1 MPSSA
6 QAAAPWATPA
16 EALPPQRPRWEGC
29 AVRDGRIEGGFRS
42 ADGTGAPVLVELLDG
57 SRVYMRGLSEPDG
70 ARHRFALAL
79 SALLPAG
86 QTVRLVPRIG
96 GLSLPEAA
104 VTLTAEA
111 IGIVG
116 YVDRAD
122 GGALRGWAV
131 DLAMPGRRIAVEAR
145 VDGAVVARANA
156 DEYRA
161 DIAALGLNDG
171 RAAFALHLPAL
182 RPGEGEQR
190 VEVVLAGTPTQL
202 CRSPLV
208 RRAAVK
214 PLGCFDAVDGLYA
227 TGWLCNLADPAQP
240 LVVEAVCDGRVIG
253 TGRANLYR
261 GDIIEAGLPS
271 AHCGFR
277 VQLAGPLDALLG
289 RDITMRARDTGLPL
303 PGSPQR
309 AVQNP
314 NVGRFLGRAD
324 LPEPVL
330 ARLRRRMAWQTR
342 GALLSIVM
350 PVYDTRQEWL
360 DEALA
365 SVRQQWCPNW
375 ELVCV
380 DDGSAAPHVREALE
394 AASRD
399 DPRIRALHLP
409 ANGGIPHAVNA
420 GLRAVRG
427 SHVAFMDHDDVLE
440 PDAVHA
446 LLTAAK
452 STGADLLYSDEAVT
466 SEDANDILDVR
477 ARPALSYDYYLSHP
491 YFVHLVCVRT
501 DLARR
506 IAGYNES
513 MPVSADVDFVLRA
526 LEQAGRVAHVPRVL
540 YRWRTHGGSAGH
552 LRQREVMQAT
562 RDALQRH
569 LDRTGAG
576 ATVSDGVGFNQF
588 HIDWPDDPGGEILV
602 VIPTRNRADLLR
614 RCVSTVERTSAGL
627 RTRVVVIDHESDD
640 PATLRLLGRLA
651 RKHTVMRYTGPF
663 NYAAM
668 NNAAV
673 RAHAGNARYILLLN
687 NDVEAIEPG
696 WMARLR
702 SLVAR
707 ADVGAAGCLL
717 LYGDRRVQHGGV
729 IVGFRGA
736 ADHVA
741 KLVPGYKPG
750 GERTGVRTLGYNSAL
765 VSVRDYSA
773 VTAACMMLKRAAWDA
788 VGGFD
793 ESFAV
798 GFNDTDLCLRLRAA
812 GYRVLYDG
820 TTTLLHHES
829 ATRTER
835 REVAHPED
843 DARLRARWP
852 EFFTAGDPFYN
863 PLLNQAG
870 MDHQL
875 RSDTGCKGRLRP
887 RVTELSF
894 STARPAQ
901 AAGTGVGAPAARR
914 RRPAVPPLGGAS
926 G

>member
-1 MPSSA
+1 M
-6 QAAAPWATPA
+6 AA
-16 EALPPQRPRWEGC
+16 
-29 AVRDGRIEGGFRS
+29 
-42 ADGTGAPVLVELLDG
+42 
-57 SRVYMRGLSEPDG
+57 
-70 ARHRFALAL
+70 
-79 SALLPAG
+79 
-86 QTVRLVPRIG
+86 
-96 GLSLPEAA
+96 
-104 VTLTAEA
+104 
-111 IGIVG
+111 
-116 YVDRAD
+116 
-122 GGALRGWAV
+122 
-131 DLAMPGRRIAVEAR
+131 PGRRIVVEAR

-161 DIAALGLNDG
+161 EVASLGLGDG
-171 RAAFALHLPAL
+171 RAAFVLHLPSL

-190 VEVVLAGTPTQL
+190 VEIVLAGTPTQL

-208 RRAAVK
+208 RRAAAK

-253 TGRANLYR
+253 AGRANLYR
-261 GDIIEAGLPS
+261 GDVAEAGLPS
-271 AHCGFR
+271 ARCGFR
-277 VQLAGPLDALLG
+277 VRLAGPLAALLG
-289 RDITMRARDTGLPL
+289 RDITMRVRDTGLPL
-303 PGSPQR
+303 PGSPLR
-309 AVQNP
+309 ARQNP
-314 NVGRFLGRAD
+314 NLGRFLARAD
-324 LPEPVL
+324 LPAPVQ

-350 PVYDTRQEWL
+350 PVHDTRREWL
-360 DEALA
+360 EEALA
-365 SVRQQWCPNW
+365 SVRRQWCPNW

-380 DDGSAAPHVREALE
+380 DDGSIAPHIREMLA
-394 AASRD
+394 AASLD
-399 DPRIRALHLP
+399 EPRIRALHLP
-409 ANGGIPHAVNA
+409 ANGGIARAINA
-420 GLRAVRG
+420 GLHAARG
-427 SHVAFMDHDDVLE
+427 EYVAFMDHDDVLE

-446 LLTAAK
+446 LLTAAR
-452 STGADLLYSDEAVT
+452 STGAELLYSDEAVT

-477 ARPALSYDYYLSHP
+477 ARPAFSYDYYLSHP

-501 DLARR
+501 ELARR
-506 IAGYNES
+506 LAGYDEA
-513 MPVSADVDFVLRA
+513 MPVSADVDFVLRS
-526 LEQAGRVAHVPRVL
+526 LEGSRRVAHVPRVL
-540 YRWRTHGGSAGH
+540 YRWRTHGGSTGH

-562 RDALQRH
+562 SGALQRH
-569 LDRTGAG
+569 LDRIGTG
-576 ATVSDGVGFNQF
+576 ATVSDGIGFNQF
-588 HIDWPDDPGGEILV
+588 HINWPDDPDGEVLV

-614 RCVSTVERTSAGL
+614 RCVSSVERTSAGL
-627 RTRVVVIDHESDD
+627 RTRIVIIDHQSDD

-651 RKHTVMRYTGPF
+651 RKHTVMPYAGPF

-673 RAHAGNARYILLLN
+673 RAHAGDARYILLLN
-687 NDVEAIEPG
+687 NDVEAIEAG
-696 WMARLR
+696 WMGRLR
-702 SLVAR
+702 SLAAR
-707 ADVGAAGCLL
+707 PDVGAAGCLL

-750 GERTGVRTLGYNSAL
+750 GERTPGYNSAL

-793 ESFAV
+793 EGFAV

-835 REVAHPED
+835 RAVAHPED
-843 DARLRARWP
+843 DALLRARWP
-852 EFFTAGDPFYN
+852 EFFTAGDPFYS

-870 MDHQL
+870 TDHQL
-875 RSDTGCKGRLRP
+875 RSDAGCKGRLRP
-887 RVTELSF
+887 RVTDLNPP
-894 STARPAQ
+894 PAPPVP
-901 AAGTGVGAPAARR
+901 AADTGAAAPAARR
-914 RRPAVPPLGGAS
+914 RRPAAPPSGGAS